1 MRFKEAAEKWF
12 EKKCLGW
19 SESSRAKYGNILQ
32 KYLLPTFGDAVLE
45 DDVSAGNGNLP
56 DSGGGLQGSELNIEN
71 GDWKNLGS
79 VDDGDSAEEGKINSA
94 LVRNFAESTLGELAV
109 SSRHFV
115 LATLQQIL
123 KASLSP
129 EDFGALDF
137 PHAGT
142 PRKGEAVPLSPEEIA
157 ALIRALEK
165 NKNPR
170 YENSARSLLLIAFTG
185 MRLGEACALKFSD
198 FDFVRNTIKIHGTLE
213 RLPNEKGE
221 TANDA
226 DTKGADE
233 NVAADMTKERREIVK
248 ASNWNALERFEKNKV
263 ADQSAET
270 ETCENIKLPKT
281 VRKLCPPKSESGHR
295 EIPIPENLLQW
306 LEKTAKKNPPN
317 SFLVKHDQR
326 TLQNHFKK
334 FLKAAGIAVDAHIH
348 TLRHS
353 FATHA
358 LTSDANLK
366 TLSVLLG
373 HASTH
378 TTLDFYVHPTFESK
392 RRVQEAFWEF
402 VKNPKRKQKQS
413 GQRNCDY

>member
-1 MRFKEAAEKWF
+1 MQFKEAAERWF
-12 EKKCLGW
+12 EKKAVLW
-19 SESSRAKYGNILQ
+19 SESSRAKYANILQ
-32 KYLLPTFGDAVLE
+32 KHLLPYFGKV
-45 DDVSAGNGNLP
+45 
-56 DSGGGLQGSELNIEN
+56 EL
-71 GDWKNLGS
+71 
-79 VDDGDSAEEGKINSA
+79 VDSAS
-94 LVRNFAESTLGELAV
+94 VRDFAESALGELAD
-109 SSRHFV
+109 STRRFV

-123 KASLSP
+123 KAVLSP

-137 PHAGT
+137 PHAGAI
-142 PRKGEAVPLSPEEIA
+142 RKGEAVPLSPEELA
-157 ALIRALEK
+157 ALIDALEK
-165 NKNPR
+165 NENPKL
-170 YENSARSLLLIAFTG
+170 ENSARSLLLIAFTG

-198 FDFVRNTIKIHGTLE
+198 FDFVRKTIKIHGTLE
-213 RLPNEKGE
+213 RLPNEKG
-221 TANDA
+221 A

-233 NVAADMTKERREIVK
+233 NVAA
-248 ASNWNALERFEKNKV
+248 
-263 ADQSAET
+263 ET
-270 ETCENIKLPKT
+270 EIAKSPKT

-306 LEKTAKKNPPN
+306 LKKMARENPPD

-334 FLKAAGIAVDAHIH
+334 FLKAAGIEVDAHIH

-358 LTSDANLK
+358 LASNKDLK

-378 TTLDFYVHPTFESK
+378 TTLDLYVHPTFESK

-413 GQRNCDY
+413 GQRNCDYWNENFGKSGGSGRKPAQR

>member
-1 MRFKEAAEKWF
+1 MRFKEAAERWF
-12 EKKCLGW
+12 EKKCASW

-32 KYLLPTFGDAVLE
+32 KYLLPYFGEV
-45 DDVSAGNGNLP
+45 
-56 DSGGGLQGSELNIEN
+56 ELV
-71 GDWKNLGS
+71 GFD
-79 VDDGDSAEEGKINSA
+79 SA
-94 LVRNFAESTLGELAV
+94 LVRNFAERALGELAV
-109 SSRHFV
+109 STRHFV

-142 PRKGEAVPLSPEEIA
+142 PRKGEAVPLSPEELA
-157 ALIRALEK
+157 ALIDALEK
-165 NKNPR
+165 NENPKL
-170 YENSARSLLLIAFTG
+170 ENSARSLLLIAFTG
-185 MRLGEACALKFSD
+185 MRLGEACALKLSD

-221 TANDA
+221 TVNAA
-226 DTKGADE
+226 EME
-233 NVAADMTKERREIVK
+233 NA
-248 ASNWNALERFEKNKV
+248 
-263 ADQSAET
+263 
-270 ETCENIKLPKT
+270 KLPKT

-306 LEKTAKKNPPN
+306 LKKMANANPSD

-334 FLKAAGIAVDAHIH
+334 FLKAAGIEVDAHIH

-392 RRVQEAFWEF
+392 RRIQEAFWEF

-413 GQRNCDY
+413 GQRNCDYWDGNFGKSGGSGRKPAQR

>member
-19 SESSRAKYGNILQ
+19 SESSRAKYENILR
-32 KYLLPTFGDAVLE
+32 KHLLPAFGGAVLE

-56 DSGGGLQGSELNIEN
+56 DSGG
-71 GDWKNLGS
+71 NLRKI
-79 VDDGDSAEEGKINSA
+79 DSASI
-94 LVRNFAESTLGELAV
+94 RDFAESALGELAV
-109 SSRHFV
+109 STRRFV

-123 KASLSP
+123 KSALSP

-137 PHAGT
+137 PHAGAI
-142 PRKGEAVPLSPEEIA
+142 RKGEAVPLSPEEIA
-157 ALIRALEK
+157 ALIDALEK
-165 NKNPR
+165 NENPR
-170 YENSARSLLLIAFTG
+170 YENSARSLLLFAFTG

-198 FDFVRNTIKIHGTLE
+198 FDFVRKTIKIHGTLE
-213 RLPNEKGE
+213 RLPNE
-221 TANDA
+221 NVSA
-226 DTKGADE
+226 DI
-233 NVAADMTKERREIVK
+233 TKERREIVK
-248 ASNWNALERFEKNKV
+248 ASNWNALEKSEKNKV

-270 ETCENIKLPKT
+270 ETCENIKPPKT

-306 LEKTAKKNPPN
+306 LKKMARENPPD

-334 FLKAAGIAVDAHIH
+334 FLKAAGIEVDAHIH

-353 FATHA
+353 FATHSLSA
-358 LTSDANLK
+358 GADLK
-366 TLSVLLG
+366 TLSTTLG

-378 TTLDFYVHPTFESK
+378 TTLDLYVHPTFESK
-392 RRVQEAFWEF
+392 RRLQEAFWLFIAHPEKWGRQGDDADWGEGF
-402 VKNPKRKQKQS
+402 GKGRPF
-413 GQRNCDY
+413 G

>member
-12 EKKCLGW
+12 EKKCASW
-19 SESSRAKYGNILQ
+19 SESSRAKYGNILR
-32 KYLLPTFGDAVLE
+32 KYLLPAFGGAVLE
-45 DDVSAGNGNLP
+45 EDVSAGNGNLP
-56 DSGGGLQGSELNIEN
+56 EFCADLR
-71 GDWKNLGS
+71 
-79 VDDGDSAEEGKINSA
+79 KIDSA
-94 LVRNFAESTLGELAV
+94 LVRDFAERALGELAV
-109 SSRHFV
+109 STRRFV

-129 EDFGALDF
+129 EDFSALDF

-142 PRKGEAVPLSPEEIA
+142 TRKGEADPLSPEEIA

-165 NKNPR
+165 NENPR
-170 YENSARSLLLIAFTG
+170 YENSVQSLLLIAFTG

-221 TANDA
+221 TANGS
-226 DTKGADE
+226 DTK
-233 NVAADMTKERREIVK
+233 NAAEMGIAKP
-248 ASNWNALERFEKNKV
+248 
-263 ADQSAET
+263 
-270 ETCENIKLPKT
+270 PKT

-295 EIPIPENLLQW
+295 EIPIPKNLLQW
-306 LEKTAKKNPPN
+306 LKKTARENPPD

-334 FLKAAGIAVDAHIH
+334 FLKAAGIEVDAHIH

-353 FATHA
+353 FATYA
-358 LTSDANLK
+358 LTSDADLK
-366 TLSVLLG
+366 ALSVLLG

-378 TTLDFYVHPTFESK
+378 TTLDLYVHPTFESK
-392 RRVQEAFWEF
+392 RRVQEAFWKF
-402 VKNPKRKQKQS
+402 VKNPKRKQNPAP
-413 GQRNCDY
+413 QRNCDYWNENFGKSGGSGRKPAQR

>member
-32 KYLLPTFGDAVLE
+32 KYLLPYFDEA
-45 DDVSAGNGNLP
+45 
-56 DSGGGLQGSELNIEN
+56 ELVAF
-71 GDWKNLGS
+71 D
-79 VDDGDSAEEGKINSA
+79 SA
-94 LVRNFAESTLGELAV
+94 LVRNFAESALGHLAIPT
-109 SSRHFV
+109 RRFV

-142 PRKGEAVPLSPEEIA
+142 IRKGEAVPLSPKELA
-157 ALIRALEK
+157 ALIDALEK
-165 NKNPR
+165 NEIPKL
-170 YENSARSLLLIAFTG
+170 ENSARSLLLIAFTG

-198 FDFVRNTIKIHGTLE
+198 FDFVRNIIKIHGTLE
-213 RLPNEKGE
+213 RLPNE
-221 TANDA
+221 NVSA
-226 DTKGADE
+226 DI
-233 NVAADMTKERREIVK
+233 TKERREIVK
-248 ASNWNALERFEKNKV
+248 ASNWNALEKSEKNKV

-270 ETCENIKLPKT
+270 ETCENIKPPKT

-306 LEKTAKKNPPN
+306 LKKMARENPPD

-334 FLKAAGIAVDAHIH
+334 FLKAAGIEVDAHIH

-353 FATHA
+353 FATYA
-358 LTSDANLK
+358 LTSNKDLK

-378 TTLDFYVHPTFESK
+378 TTLDLYVHPTFESK

-402 VKNPKRKQKQS
+402 VRNPKRAQNQS
-413 GQRNCDY
+413 GQRNCDYWDGNFGKSGGSGRKPAQR

>member
-1 MRFKEAAEKWF
+1 MRFKEAAERWF
-12 EKKCLGW
+12 EKKCASW

-32 KYLLPTFGDAVLE
+32 KYLLPYFGEV
-45 DDVSAGNGNLP
+45 
-56 DSGGGLQGSELNIEN
+56 ELV
-71 GDWKNLGS
+71 GF
-79 VDDGDSAEEGKINSA
+79 DSAS
-94 LVRNFAESTLGELAV
+94 VRDFAESALGHLAIPT
-109 SSRHFV
+109 RHFV

-123 KASLSP
+123 KSALSP

-142 PRKGEAVPLSPEEIA
+142 TRKGEAVPLSPEELA
-157 ALIRALEK
+157 ALIDALEE

-170 YENSARSLLLIAFTG
+170 YENSAQNLLLIAFTG
-185 MRLGEACALKFSD
+185 MRLGEACALKLSD

-221 TANDA
+221 TVNAA
-226 DTKGADE
+226 EME
-233 NVAADMTKERREIVK
+233 NA
-248 ASNWNALERFEKNKV
+248 
-263 ADQSAET
+263 
-270 ETCENIKLPKT
+270 KLPKT

-295 EIPIPENLLQW
+295 EIPIPKNLLQW
-306 LEKTAKKNPPN
+306 LKKMARENPPD

-334 FLKAAGIAVDAHIH
+334 FLKAAGIEVEAHIH

-358 LTSDANLK
+358 LTSNKDLK

-402 VKNPKRKQKQS
+402 VKNPKRAQNPVP
-413 GQRNCDY
+413 QRNCDYWNENFGKSGGSGRKPAQR

>member
-1 MRFKEAAEKWF
+1 MRFKEAAERWF
-12 EKKCLGW
+12 EKKCASW

-32 KYLLPTFGDAVLE
+32 KYLLPYFGEV
-45 DDVSAGNGNLP
+45 
-56 DSGGGLQGSELNIEN
+56 ELV
-71 GDWKNLGS
+71 GFD
-79 VDDGDSAEEGKINSA
+79 SA

-115 LATLQQIL
+115 LATLLQIL

-233 NVAADMTKERREIVK
+233 NLAAEME
-248 ASNWNALERFEKNKV
+248 NAKF
-263 ADQSAET
+263 
-270 ETCENIKLPKT
+270 PKT
-281 VRKLCPPKSESGHR
+281 IRKLCPPKSESGHR
-295 EIPIPENLLQW
+295 EIPIPKNLLQW
-306 LEKTAKKNPPN
+306 LKKMARENPPD

-334 FLKAAGIAVDAHIH
+334 FLKAAGIEVDAHIH

-358 LTSDANLK
+358 LASNKDLK

-378 TTLDFYVHPTFESK
+378 TTLDLYVHPTFENK

-402 VKNPKRKQKQS
+402 VKNPKRAQNQS
-413 GQRNCDY
+413 GQRNCDYWNENFGKSGGSGRKPAQR

>member
-12 EKKCLGW
+12 EKKYASW

-32 KYLLPTFGDAVLE
+32 KYLLPYFDEA
-45 DDVSAGNGNLP
+45 
-56 DSGGGLQGSELNIEN
+56 ELVAF
-71 GDWKNLGS
+71 D
-79 VDDGDSAEEGKINSA
+79 SA
-94 LVRNFAESTLGELAV
+94 LVRNFAESALGELAV
-109 SSRHFV
+109 STRRFV

-142 PRKGEAVPLSPEEIA
+142 PRKGEAVPLSPEELA
-157 ALIRALEK
+157 ALIRALEG
-165 NKNPR
+165 NENPR
-170 YENSARSLLLIAFTG
+170 YENTAHVLLLIAFTG

-233 NVAADMTKERREIVK
+233 NLAAEME
-248 ASNWNALERFEKNKV
+248 NAKF
-263 ADQSAET
+263 
-270 ETCENIKLPKT
+270 PKT
-281 VRKLCPPKSESGHR
+281 IRKLCPPKSESGHR

-306 LEKTAKKNPPN
+306 LKKMARENPPD

-334 FLKAAGIAVDAHIH
+334 FLKAAGIEVDAHIH

-358 LTSDANLK
+358 LASNKDLK

-378 TTLDFYVHPTFESK
+378 TTLDLYVHPTFESK

-413 GQRNCDY
+413 GQRNCDYWNENFGKSGGSGRKPAQR

>member
-1 MRFKEAAEKWF
+1 M
-12 EKKCLGW
+12 
-19 SESSRAKYGNILQ
+19 Q
-32 KYLLPTFGDAVLE
+32 KYLLPYFGEV
-45 DDVSAGNGNLP
+45 
-56 DSGGGLQGSELNIEN
+56 ELV
-71 GDWKNLGS
+71 GFD
-79 VDDGDSAEEGKINSA
+79 SA
-94 LVRNFAESTLGELAV
+94 LVRDFAERALGHLAIPT
-109 SSRHFV
+109 RRFV

-123 KASLSP
+123 KSALSP

-142 PRKGEAVPLSPEEIA
+142 FRKGEADSLSPEELA
-157 ALIRALEK
+157 ALIDALEK
-165 NKNPR
+165 NENPKL
-170 YENSARSLLLIAFTG
+170 ENSARSLLLIAFTG
-185 MRLGEACALKFSD
+185 TRLGEACALKLSD

-213 RLPNEKGE
+213 RLTNEKGE

-233 NVAADMTKERREIVK
+233 NLAAEME
-248 ASNWNALERFEKNKV
+248 NAKF
-263 ADQSAET
+263 
-270 ETCENIKLPKT
+270 PKT
-281 VRKLCPPKSESGHR
+281 IRKLCPPKSESGHR

-306 LEKTAKKNPPN
+306 LKKMAKKNPPD

-334 FLKAAGIAVDAHIH
+334 FLKAAGIEVDAHIH

-358 LTSDANLK
+358 LTSNKDLK

-378 TTLDFYVHPTFESK
+378 TTLDLYVHPTFESK

-402 VKNPKRKQKQS
+402 VRNPKRAQNPAP
-413 GQRNCDY
+413 QRNCDYWNENFGKSGGSGRKPTQR

>member
-12 EKKCLGW
+12 EKKCLDW
-19 SESSRAKYGNILQ
+19 SESSRAKYGNILL
-32 KYLLPTFGDAVLE
+32 KHLLPYFGEV
-45 DDVSAGNGNLP
+45 
-56 DSGGGLQGSELNIEN
+56 ELV
-71 GDWKNLGS
+71 GF
-79 VDDGDSAEEGKINSA
+79 DSAS
-94 LVRNFAESTLGELAV
+94 VRNFAESALGELAD
-109 SSRHFV
+109 STRRFV

-123 KASLSP
+123 KAALSP

-142 PRKGEAVPLSPEEIA
+142 TRKGEAVPLSPEEIA
-157 ALIRALEK
+157 ALIDALEK
-165 NKNPR
+165 NENPR

-198 FDFVRNTIKIHGTLE
+198 FDFVRKTIKIHGTLE
-213 RLPNEKGE
+213 RLPNE
-221 TANDA
+221 NVSA
-226 DTKGADE
+226 DI
-233 NVAADMTKERREIVK
+233 TKERREIVK
-248 ASNWNALERFEKNKV
+248 ASNWNALEKSEKNKV

-270 ETCENIKLPKT
+270 ETCENIKPPKT

-306 LEKTAKKNPPN
+306 LKKMARENPPD

-334 FLKAAGIAVDAHIH
+334 FLKAAGIEVDAHIH

-358 LTSDANLK
+358 LTSDTDLK

-378 TTLDFYVHPTFESK
+378 TMLDFYVHPTFESK

-402 VKNPKRKQKQS
+402 VKNPKQAQNPAP
-413 GQRNCDY
+413 QRNCDYWNENFGKSGGSGRKPAQR

>member
-19 SESSRAKYGNILQ
+19 SESFRAKYGNILQ
-32 KYLLPTFGDAVLE
+32 KYLLPYFGEV
-45 DDVSAGNGNLP
+45 
-56 DSGGGLQGSELNIEN
+56 ELV
-71 GDWKNLGS
+71 GFD
-79 VDDGDSAEEGKINSA
+79 SA

-142 PRKGEAVPLSPEEIA
+142 PRKGEAVPLSPEELA
-157 ALIRALEK
+157 ALIRALEG
-165 NKNPR
+165 NENPR
-170 YENSARSLLLIAFTG
+170 YENTAHVLLLIAFTG

-213 RLPNEKGE
+213 RLPNENGE
-221 TANDA
+221 TANA
-226 DTKGADE
+226 AAME
-233 NVAADMTKERREIVK
+233 NAK
-248 ASNWNALERFEKNKV
+248 S
-263 ADQSAET
+263 
-270 ETCENIKLPKT
+270 PKT

-306 LEKTAKKNPPN
+306 LKKMARENPPD

-334 FLKAAGIAVDAHIH
+334 FLKAAGIEVDAHIH

-358 LTSDANLK
+358 LTSNKDLK

-402 VKNPKRKQKQS
+402 VKNPKRKQKHS
-413 GQRNCDY
+413 GQRNCDYWDGNFGKSGGSGRKPAQR

>member
-19 SESSRAKYGNILQ
+19 SESSRAKYANILQ
-32 KYLLPTFGDAVLE
+32 KHLLPAFR
-45 DDVSAGNGNLP
+45 DVNLYEIKVENVRIFAEEGLSGRAISVRNGNLP
-56 DSGGGLQGSELNIEN
+56 ESGG
-71 GDWKNLGS
+71 NLR
-79 VDDGDSAEEGKINSA
+79 KINSVDNGDSVLEFESGLTKFGDSVEVKKIDSA
-94 LVRNFAESTLGELAV
+94 SVRNFAERALGHLAIPT
-109 SSRHFV
+109 RRFV

-142 PRKGEAVPLSPEEIA
+142 IRKGEAVPLSPEELA
-157 ALIRALEK
+157 ALIRAL
-165 NKNPR
+165 
-170 YENSARSLLLIAFTG
+170 ENSARSLLLIAFTG

-198 FDFVRNTIKIHGTLE
+198 FDFIRNTIKIHGTLE

-221 TANDA
+221 TANA
-226 DTKGADE
+226 AGTKGADE
-233 NVAADMTKERREIVK
+233 NLAAEME
-248 ASNWNALERFEKNKV
+248 NAK
-263 ADQSAET
+263 S
-270 ETCENIKLPKT
+270 PKT

-306 LEKTAKKNPPN
+306 LKKMARENPPD

-358 LTSDANLK
+358 LTSDADLK
-366 TLSVLLG
+366 ALSVLLG

-378 TTLDFYVHPTFESK
+378 TTLDLYVHPTFESK
-392 RRVQEAFWEF
+392 RRVQEAFWKF
-402 VKNPKRKQKQS
+402 VKNPKRAQDPAP
-413 GQRNCDY
+413 QRNCDCWGESFEKSGGSGRKPTQQ

>member
-1 MRFKEAAEKWF
+1 MQFKEAAEKWF

-19 SESSRAKYGNILQ
+19 SESFRAKYGNILQ
-32 KYLLPTFGDAVLE
+32 KYLLPYFDEA
-45 DDVSAGNGNLP
+45 
-56 DSGGGLQGSELNIEN
+56 ELVAF
-71 GDWKNLGS
+71 D
-79 VDDGDSAEEGKINSA
+79 SA
-94 LVRNFAESTLGELAV
+94 LVRNFAERALGELAD
-109 SSRHFV
+109 STRRFV
-115 LATLQQIL
+115 LATLLQIL

-137 PHAGT
+137 PHAGAI
-142 PRKGEAVPLSPEEIA
+142 RKGEAVPLSPEELA
-157 ALIRALEK
+157 ALIDALEE
-165 NKNPR
+165 NENPR
-170 YENSARSLLLIAFTG
+170 YENSARGLLLIAFTG

-198 FDFVRNTIKIHGTLE
+198 FDFVRKTIKIHGTLE

-221 TANDA
+221 TVNAA
-226 DTKGADE
+226 EME
-233 NVAADMTKERREIVK
+233 NA
-248 ASNWNALERFEKNKV
+248 
-263 ADQSAET
+263 
-270 ETCENIKLPKT
+270 KLPKT

-295 EIPIPENLLQW
+295 EIPIPKNLLQW
-306 LEKTAKKNPPN
+306 LKKMARENSPD

-334 FLKAAGIAVDAHIH
+334 FLKAAGIEVDAHIH

-358 LTSDANLK
+358 LTSNKDLK

-402 VKNPKRKQKQS
+402 VRNPKRAQNQS
-413 GQRNCDY
+413 GQRNCDYWDGNFGKSGGSGRKPAQR

>member
-12 EKKCLGW
+12 EKKYASW

-32 KYLLPTFGDAVLE
+32 KYLLPYFDEA
-45 DDVSAGNGNLP
+45 
-56 DSGGGLQGSELNIEN
+56 ELVAF
-71 GDWKNLGS
+71 D
-79 VDDGDSAEEGKINSA
+79 SA
-94 LVRNFAESTLGELAV
+94 LVRNFAESALGHLAIPT
-109 SSRHFV
+109 RRFV

-142 PRKGEAVPLSPEEIA
+142 IRKGEAVPLSPKELA
-157 ALIRALEK
+157 ALIDALEK
-165 NKNPR
+165 NEIPKL
-170 YENSARSLLLIAFTG
+170 ENSARSLLLIAFTG

-198 FDFVRNTIKIHGTLE
+198 FDFVRNIIKIHGTLE
-213 RLPNEKGE
+213 RLPNE
-221 TANDA
+221 NVSA
-226 DTKGADE
+226 DI
-233 NVAADMTKERREIVK
+233 TKERREIVK
-248 ASNWNALERFEKNKV
+248 ASNWNALEKSEKNKV

-270 ETCENIKLPKT
+270 ETCENIKPPKT

-306 LEKTAKKNPPN
+306 LKKMARENPPD

-334 FLKAAGIAVDAHIH
+334 FLKAAGIEVDAHIH

-358 LTSDANLK
+358 LTSNKDLK

-413 GQRNCDY
+413 GQRNCDYWNENFGKSGGSGRKPAQQ

>member
-32 KYLLPTFGDAVLE
+32 KYLLPYFDEA
-45 DDVSAGNGNLP
+45 
-56 DSGGGLQGSELNIEN
+56 ELVAF
-71 GDWKNLGS
+71 D
-79 VDDGDSAEEGKINSA
+79 SA
-94 LVRNFAESTLGELAV
+94 LVRNFAESALGELAD
-109 SSRHFV
+109 STRHFV

-123 KASLSP
+123 KSALSP

-142 PRKGEAVPLSPEEIA
+142 TRKGEAVPLSPEELA
-157 ALIRALEK
+157 ALIDALEE

-170 YENSARSLLLIAFTG
+170 YENSAQNLLLIAFTG
-185 MRLGEACALKFSD
+185 MRLGEACALKLSD

-221 TANDA
+221 TVNAA
-226 DTKGADE
+226 EME
-233 NVAADMTKERREIVK
+233 NA
-248 ASNWNALERFEKNKV
+248 
-263 ADQSAET
+263 
-270 ETCENIKLPKT
+270 KLPKT

-295 EIPIPENLLQW
+295 EIPIPKNLLQW
-306 LEKTAKKNPPN
+306 LKKMARENPPD

-326 TLQNHFKK
+326 TLQDHFKK
-334 FLKAAGIAVDAHIH
+334 FLKAAGIEVDAHIH
-348 TLRHS
+348 TLRHT
-353 FATHA
+353 FATHSLSA
-358 LTSDANLK
+358 GADLK
-366 TLSVLLG
+366 TLSATLG

-378 TTLDFYVHPTFESK
+378 TTLDLYVHPTFESK

-402 VKNPKRKQKQS
+402 VRNPKRAQNLAP
-413 GQRNCDY
+413 QRNCDYWNENFGKSGGSGRKPAQR

>member
-12 EKKCLGW
+12 EKKYASW

-32 KYLLPTFGDAVLE
+32 KHLLPYFGEV
-45 DDVSAGNGNLP
+45 
-56 DSGGGLQGSELNIEN
+56 ELV
-71 GDWKNLGS
+71 GFD
-79 VDDGDSAEEGKINSA
+79 SA
-94 LVRNFAESTLGELAV
+94 LVRNFVERAFGHLAIPT
-109 SSRHFV
+109 RRFV

-142 PRKGEAVPLSPEEIA
+142 PRKGEAVPLSPEELA
-157 ALIRALEK
+157 ALIRALEG
-165 NKNPR
+165 NENPR
-170 YENSARSLLLIAFTG
+170 YENTAHVLLLIAFTG

-221 TANDA
+221 TANGS
-226 DTKGADE
+226 DTK
-233 NVAADMTKERREIVK
+233 NAAEMGIAKP
-248 ASNWNALERFEKNKV
+248 
-263 ADQSAET
+263 
-270 ETCENIKLPKT
+270 PKT

-295 EIPIPENLLQW
+295 EIPIPKNLLQW
-306 LEKTAKKNPPN
+306 LKKMARENPPD

-326 TLQNHFKK
+326 TLHNHFKK

-378 TTLDFYVHPTFESK
+378 TTLDFYVHPTFENK

-402 VKNPKRKQKQS
+402 VRNPKRAQNQS
-413 GQRNCDY
+413 GQRNCDYWDGNFGKSGGSGRKPAQR

>member
-19 SESSRAKYGNILQ
+19 SESFRAKYGNILQ
-32 KYLLPTFGDAVLE
+32 KYLLPYFGEV
-45 DDVSAGNGNLP
+45 
-56 DSGGGLQGSELNIEN
+56 ELV
-71 GDWKNLGS
+71 GFD
-79 VDDGDSAEEGKINSA
+79 SA

-233 NVAADMTKERREIVK
+233 NLAAEME
-248 ASNWNALERFEKNKV
+248 NAKF
-263 ADQSAET
+263 
-270 ETCENIKLPKT
+270 PKT
-281 VRKLCPPKSESGHR
+281 IRKLCPPKSESGHR

-306 LEKTAKKNPPN
+306 LKKMARENPPD

-334 FLKAAGIAVDAHIH
+334 FLKAAGIEVDAHIH

-358 LTSDANLK
+358 LASNKDLK

-378 TTLDFYVHPTFESK
+378 TTLDLYVHPTFESK

-402 VKNPKRKQKQS
+402 VKNPKRKQKHS
-413 GQRNCDY
+413 GQRNCDYWDGNFGKSGGSGRKPAQR

>member
-1 MRFKEAAEKWF
+1 MRFKEAAKRWF

-19 SESSRAKYGNILQ
+19 SESSRAKYANILQ
-32 KYLLPTFGDAVLE
+32 KYLLPYFGEV
-45 DDVSAGNGNLP
+45 
-56 DSGGGLQGSELNIEN
+56 ELV
-71 GDWKNLGS
+71 GF
-79 VDDGDSAEEGKINSA
+79 DSAS
-94 LVRNFAESTLGELAV
+94 VRDFAESTLEHLAIPT
-109 SSRHFV
+109 RRFV

-129 EDFGALDF
+129 ENFGALDF
-137 PHAGT
+137 PHAGAT
-142 PRKGEAVPLSPEEIA
+142 RKGEAVPLSPEELV
-157 ALIRALEK
+157 ALVDAPEK
-165 NKNPR
+165 NENPKL
-170 YENSARSLLLIAFTG
+170 ENSARSLLLIAFTG

-213 RLPNEKGE
+213 RLPNGSEG
-221 TANDA
+221 AA
-226 DTKGADE
+226 KGADE
-233 NVAADMTKERREIVK
+233 IAK
-248 ASNWNALERFEKNKV
+248 S
-263 ADQSAET
+263 
-270 ETCENIKLPKT
+270 PKT

-306 LEKTAKKNPPN
+306 LKKTARENPPD

-334 FLKAAGIAVDAHIH
+334 FLKAAGIEVDAHIH

-358 LTSDANLK
+358 LTSNKDLK

-378 TTLDFYVHPTFESK
+378 TTLDLYVHPTFESK

-402 VKNPKRKQKQS
+402 VKNPKWAQDPAP
-413 GQRNCDY
+413 QRNSDYWNENFGKSGGSGRKPAQR

>member
-12 EKKCLGW
+12 EKKYASW

-32 KYLLPTFGDAVLE
+32 KYLLPYFDEA
-45 DDVSAGNGNLP
+45 
-56 DSGGGLQGSELNIEN
+56 ELVAF
-71 GDWKNLGS
+71 D
-79 VDDGDSAEEGKINSA
+79 SA
-94 LVRNFAESTLGELAV
+94 LVRNFAESALGHLAIPT
-109 SSRHFV
+109 RRFV

-142 PRKGEAVPLSPEEIA
+142 IRKGEAVPLSPKELA
-157 ALIRALEK
+157 ALIDALEK
-165 NKNPR
+165 NEIPKL
-170 YENSARSLLLIAFTG
+170 ENSARSLLLIAFTG

-198 FDFVRNTIKIHGTLE
+198 FDFVRNIIKIHGTLE
-213 RLPNEKGE
+213 RLPNE
-221 TANDA
+221 NVSA
-226 DTKGADE
+226 DI
-233 NVAADMTKERREIVK
+233 TKERREIVK
-248 ASNWNALERFEKNKV
+248 ASNWNALEKSEKNKV

-270 ETCENIKLPKT
+270 ETCENIKPPKT

-306 LEKTAKKNPPN
+306 LKKMARENPPD

-334 FLKAAGIAVDAHIH
+334 FLKAAGIEVDAHIH

-358 LTSDANLK
+358 LTSNKDLK

-378 TTLDFYVHPTFESK
+378 TTLDLYVHPTFESK
-392 RRVQEAFWEF
+392 RRVQEAFWKF
-402 VKNPKRKQKQS
+402 VKNPKRAQNPVP
-413 GQRNCDY
+413 QRNCDYWDGNFGKSGGSRRKPTQR

>member
-1 MRFKEAAEKWF
+1 MRFKEAAERWF
-12 EKKCLGW
+12 EKKCASW
-19 SESSRAKYGNILQ
+19 SESSRTKYGNILQ
-32 KYLLPTFGDAVLE
+32 KHLLPYFGEV
-45 DDVSAGNGNLP
+45 
-56 DSGGGLQGSELNIEN
+56 ELI
-71 GDWKNLGS
+71 GFD
-79 VDDGDSAEEGKINSA
+79 SA
-94 LVRNFAESTLGELAV
+94 LVRDFAERALGELAD
-109 SSRHFV
+109 STRRFV

-123 KASLSP
+123 KAALSP
-129 EDFGALDF
+129 EDFNALDF
-137 PHAGT
+137 PHAGAI
-142 PRKGEAVPLSPEEIA
+142 RKGEAVPLSPEELA

-165 NKNPR
+165 NENPR

-185 MRLGEACALKFSD
+185 MRLGEACALKLSD

-213 RLPNEKGE
+213 RLPNEKG
-221 TANDA
+221 
-226 DTKGADE
+226 ADE
-233 NVAADMTKERREIVK
+233 IAATEMEI
-248 ASNWNALERFEKNKV
+248 A
-263 ADQSAET
+263 
-270 ETCENIKLPKT
+270 KLPKT
-281 VRKLCPPKSESGHR
+281 IRKLCPPKSESGHR

-306 LEKTAKKNPPN
+306 LKKMARENPPD

-334 FLKAAGIAVDAHIH
+334 FLKATGIEVEAHIH

-358 LTSDANLK
+358 LASNKDLK

-378 TTLDFYVHPTFESK
+378 TTLDLYVHPTFESK

-413 GQRNCDY
+413 GQRNCDYWNENFGKSGGSGRKPTQQ

>member
-1 MRFKEAAEKWF
+1 MRFKEAAERWF
-12 EKKCLGW
+12 EKKCASW
-19 SESSRAKYGNILQ
+19 SESSRTKYGNILQ
-32 KYLLPTFGDAVLE
+32 KHLLPYFGEV
-45 DDVSAGNGNLP
+45 
-56 DSGGGLQGSELNIEN
+56 ELI
-71 GDWKNLGS
+71 GFD
-79 VDDGDSAEEGKINSA
+79 SA

-170 YENSARSLLLIAFTG
+170 YENSAQNLLLIAFTG

-233 NVAADMTKERREIVK
+233 NLAAEME
-248 ASNWNALERFEKNKV
+248 NAKF
-263 ADQSAET
+263 
-270 ETCENIKLPKT
+270 PKT
-281 VRKLCPPKSESGHR
+281 IRKLCPPKSESGHR

-306 LEKTAKKNPPN
+306 LKKMARENPPD

-334 FLKAAGIAVDAHIH
+334 FLKAAGIEVDAHIH

-358 LTSDANLK
+358 LASNKDLK

-378 TTLDFYVHPTFESK
+378 TTLDLYVHPTFESK

-402 VKNPKRKQKQS
+402 VKNPKRKQKHS
-413 GQRNCDY
+413 GQRNCDYWDGNFGKSDVPEPKPSQR

>member
-1 MRFKEAAEKWF
+1 MRFKEAAERWF
-12 EKKCLGW
+12 EKKCASW

-32 KYLLPTFGDAVLE
+32 KYLLPYFGEV
-45 DDVSAGNGNLP
+45 
-56 DSGGGLQGSELNIEN
+56 ELV
-71 GDWKNLGS
+71 GFD
-79 VDDGDSAEEGKINSA
+79 SA
-94 LVRNFAESTLGELAV
+94 LVRNFAESALGELAD
-109 SSRHFV
+109 STRRFV

-129 EDFGALDF
+129 EEL
-137 PHAGT
+137 
-142 PRKGEAVPLSPEEIA
+142 A
-157 ALIRALEK
+157 ALIDALEK
-165 NKNPR
+165 NENPKL
-170 YENSARSLLLIAFTG
+170 ENSARSLLLIAFTG

-221 TANDA
+221 TAN
-226 DTKGADE
+226 
-233 NVAADMTKERREIVK
+233 VA
-248 ASNWNALERFEKNKV
+248 
-263 ADQSAET
+263 AET
-270 ETCENIKLPKT
+270 EIAKPPKT

-295 EIPIPENLLQW
+295 EIPIPKNLLQW
-306 LEKTAKKNPPN
+306 LKKMARENSPD

-334 FLKAAGIAVDAHIH
+334 FLKAAGIEVDAHIH

-378 TTLDFYVHPTFESK
+378 TTLDFYVHPTFENK

-402 VKNPKRKQKQS
+402 VRNPKRAQNQS
-413 GQRNCDY
+413 GQRNCDYWDGNFGKSGGSGRKPAQR